1 MRDRARCKAVREIP
15 SGAIAAMRRSV
26 LVLLGAGLALMLWMA
41 VAYLT
46 DRPSLLIHRPVPA
59 ASQPES
65 DGVALLMQRVQKNPQ
80 DAEAPCALAQHF
92 NHLGEWER
100 AEMFA
105 VRAVLAAPDQADPLY
120 WLGLVQHS
128 QGRHAEAAASLEKAL
143 KLGNDP
149 AIRYSLGIL
158 YRDYLNDLPKGAA
171 LLQQVHS
178 DPAASADLRQHA
190 AEALQ
195 SAPER

>member
-1 MRDRARCKAVREIP
+1 MCDRARRKAVRDVP
-15 SGAIAAMRRSV
+15 SGTIAAMRRSV
-26 LVLLGAGLALMLWMA
+26 LVLLGTGLALMLWMA
-41 VAYLT
+41 FAYLT
-46 DRPSLLIHRPVPA
+46 EHPSLLIHRPIPA
-59 ASQPES
+59 APRSES
-65 DGVALLMQRVQKNPQ
+65 DGVALLMKRVQKNPQ
-80 DAEAPCALAQHF
+80 DAEALCALAQHF

-143 KLGNDP
+143 ELRSDP
-149 AIRYSLGIL
+149 AVRYSLGIL

-171 LLQQVHS
+171 LLQQVRS

-195 SAPER
+195 SNPNH